1 MSAREV
7 LVMSTT
13 TRLITADE
21 LEDMPHRDEHGN
33 DCRLELIRGE
43 LKVMSPT
50 KPLHGVVC
58 ARLTVKLGSFVEEHD
73 LGETFG
79 AETGFVVERDPDSV
93 LGTDVAFVSRERL
106 ATVEN
111 EEKFFP
117 FAPDLAVEVL
127 SPGNTVKEINEKI
140 ALYFAAGSRA
150 VWVFNPKRRT
160 ATVYSSPS
168 EFRTLSEQDTLDGG
182 DVLPGFSLELSKLFA
197 AMKK

>member
-1 MSAREV
+1 
-7 LVMSTT
+7 MSTT

-50 KPLHGVVC
+50 KPLHGIVC

-93 LGTDVAFVSRERL
+93 LGTDAAFVSHERL

-111 EEKFFP
+111 FDKFFP

-127 SPGNTVKEINEKI
+127 SPGNTAREIEEKI
-140 ALYFAAGSRA
+140 AFYFGAGARA
-150 VWVFNPKRRT
+150 VWVFNPKKRT
-160 ATVYSSPS
+160 AAVYTSPS
-168 EFRTLSEQDTLDGG
+168 EFRTLSERDTLDGG
-182 DVLPGFSLELSKLFA
+182 DVLPGFELELSKLFA
-197 AMKK
+197 GLK